1 MNILPKRID
10 FATITAGV
18 TLLAWSST
26 GAGAQDVG
34 STALAQGI
42 SYAFSTPE
50 YVVAAVAL
58 GIGFEQ
64 LGRRSRNLAF
74 ALLILGAA
82 VGMFLTRV
90 DWIDFETLLL
100 ALLFLVPG
108 PLFITASLPLLA
120 FKWRPTIAMAVAAS
134 AIGALFGFAIA
145 LEGMST
151 DDGMWFTLGAGTT
164 AVIAG
169 LAVAIGWRRFAR
181 SWFALP
187 VRIRS
192 WILAIGIML
201 TAIGVQTFHM
211 ADPKDFY
218 EEMVAAGGGRM
229 LGQFMLAGWKNMHPD
244 EQYFSKF
251 IDLYEHIEDKC
262 YIERTEQFERW
273 YENPIDLPGRYYL
286 QAIQLL
292 FQENR
297 FAKGEFVGLGRTLSL
312 KTIRCPVF
320 LLAGEPTI

>member
-1 MNILPKRID
+1 MRIL
-10 FATITAGV
+10 
-18 TLLAWSST
+18 
-26 GAGAQDVG
+26 
-34 STALAQGI
+34 ALA
-42 SYAFSTPE
+42 
-50 YVVAAVAL
+50 L
-58 GIGFEQ
+58 
-64 LGRRSRNLAF
+64 R
-74 ALLILGAA
+74 
-82 VGMFLTRV
+82 
-90 DWIDFETLLL
+90 
-100 ALLFLVPG
+100 FLVPG

-229 LGQFMLAGWKNMHPD
+229 LGQYMLAGWKNMHPD

-273 YENPIDLPGRYYL
+273 YENPIDLPAVATTSRLSNFFSRKTALPRASLWVLDVRCRSRPSGAPFFFWRASRRYNDTRTGIRGGAAGLASRVSSDLARPTGYPKSMPIADCGNRL
-286 QAIQLL
+286 LDEPSRLEQRFTSAEDNQQRHQNVMKIEQA
-292 FQENR
+292 
-297 FAKGEFVGLGRTLSL
+297 S
-312 KTIRCPVF
+312 
-320 LLAGEPTI
+320 